1 MRAAPAVS
9 CANLCERNAH
19 EHTGSAEAI
28 RHSLRNGFTA
38 YSALSPENRALLSP
52 SPANDW
58 LIRARSGRLAF
69 FADLTP
75 TAEASGPHD
84 FTVRF
89 GAARQHVPVIAHEPK
104 EPALP
109 SHRAHDAAASTASR
123 PNVRDDGQRP
133 FLGDRMS
140 GVLKVICPTTKAEI
154 CPSGCFVAAAPF
166 RQPGRGP

>member
-1 MRAAPAVS
+1 MRPHSRGTILPEFALSLRKGGSRECRMRAAPAVS
-9 CANLCERNAH
+9 CAKLTKENAH
-19 EHTGSAEAI
+19 EHTGSAEAL

-38 YSALSPENRALLSP
+38 YNALSPENRALLSP
-52 SPANDW
+52 SPANSR
-58 LIRARSGRLAF
+58 LVRARSGRLAF

-75 TAEASGPHD
+75 TTEASGPHD

-89 GAARQHVPVIAHEPK
+89 GTARRRVLKIAHEPE

-133 FLGDRMS
+133 FLGDRMPE
-140 GVLKVICPTTKAEI
+140 L
-154 CPSGCFVAAAPF
+154 
-166 RQPGRGP
+166 